1 MRYYTV
7 MVNGEER
14 VAASQDGKEL
24 FVLEV
29 FADMNALIA
38 AGGIEDVP
46 EDAQKISG
54 GDVKLLSPI
63 PRPRQDVLCLGINY
77 TAHAEEAERF
87 SKESFGGERP
97 YPIFFSKRV
106 CAGLH
111 FRLYHRQRCKRP
123 EFADEA

>member
-24 FVLEV
+24 FVLEA

-46 EDAQKISG
+46 EDAQ
-54 GDVKLLSPI
+54 
-63 PRPRQDVLCLGINY
+63 
-77 TAHAEEAERF
+77 RF
-87 SKESFGGERP
+87 LA
-97 YPIFFSKRV
+97 V
-106 CAGLH
+106 T
-111 FRLYHRQRCKRP
+111 
-123 EFADEA
+123 